1 MHNLVQPQPDFE
13 CREGEMGMTP
23 HRSRRSYLKVMAKS
37 ICFKGVTQGLST
49 TLQGRFQAQ
58 DRWLTHNEFHA
69 FLFFLV
75 NVIIYLFCPFYFFV
89 CVFAFLFGWK
99 KEQEFGQIRKC
110 GRSGRT

>member
-69 FLFFLV
+69 FLFFFGKCY
-75 NVIIYLFCPFYFFV
+75 YLFILSILFLCV
-89 CVFAFLFGWK
+89 CVCFSLWV
-99 KEQEFGQIRKC
+99 EE
-110 GRSGRT
+110 RTRIWTD